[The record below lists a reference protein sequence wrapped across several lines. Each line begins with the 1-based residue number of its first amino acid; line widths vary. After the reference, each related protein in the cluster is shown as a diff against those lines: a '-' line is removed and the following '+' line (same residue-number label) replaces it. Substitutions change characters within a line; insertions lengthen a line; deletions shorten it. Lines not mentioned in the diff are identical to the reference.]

1 LGKSDKVYGDDPE
14 GGVVLGMK
22 VGWWCEVGLI
32 FFFLRDE
39 FYDVAK
45 VTIIHRKIWP
55 NLVYKLNMEI
65 SFLKSLL
72 HLWLPN

>member
-1 LGKSDKVYGDDPE
+1 
-14 GGVVLGMK
+14 
-22 VGWWCEVGLI
+22 
-32 FFFLRDE
+32 LRDE

-65 SFLKSLL
+65 SFLEKPSTFVAPELNHVKKSSTFSKKIGQILAIENVKKAL
-72 HLWLPN
+72 

>member
-1 LGKSDKVYGDDPE
+1 
-14 GGVVLGMK
+14 M
-22 VGWWCEVGLI
+22 
-32 FFFLRDE
+32 FFYLRDE

-45 VTIIHRKIWP
+45 VTIIHRKNWP

-65 SFLKSLL
+65 SFLKILL